1 MNVCPED
8 YQGSSN
14 APTLNEVCEFDIR
27 TVSTPNHGRRHVAV
41 RRLPIADQASD
52 SRMLTNMIEDRTDQF
67 EAAAV
72 AA

>member
-1 MNVCPED
+1 
-8 YQGSSN
+8 
-14 APTLNEVCEFDIR
+14 
-27 TVSTPNHGRRHVAV
+27 V

-52 SRMLTNMIEDRTDQF
+52 SRMLTNMIEDRTDQL